1 MSDIS
6 DLNSILFERIKAI
19 NDSDLS
25 NEKLE
30 MEIKK
35 AEATTSLANVIVKNA
50 TVALAAQKHF
60 DEYGTG
66 RTVDIPLLGV
76 SNKNLMAENKR
87 LRRDLG
93 GKLD

>member
-19 NDSDLS
+19 NDNNLS